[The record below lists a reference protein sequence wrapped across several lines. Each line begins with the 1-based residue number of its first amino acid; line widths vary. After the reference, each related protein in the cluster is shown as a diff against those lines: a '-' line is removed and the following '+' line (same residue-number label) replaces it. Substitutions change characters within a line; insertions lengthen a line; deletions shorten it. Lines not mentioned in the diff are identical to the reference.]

1 VDCLAKSSSAV
12 HFRCIYYFI
21 LDNIG
26 ATLLSYRDY
35 NWICNSALK
44 LPLSDVRLA
53 QKFEN
58 SFTEICMS
66 EYAKIGS
73 LSELT
78 SGEMKMVTL
87 NGEDIL
93 LANVGGKIHAV
104 SDLCSHAE
112 ASLSDGYIEDDE
124 VECPLHGSRFS
135 LTTGEALNLPAD
147 EPLKLYDVKVE
158 GDDILVRVT

>member
-1 VDCLAKSSSAV
+1 
-12 HFRCIYYFI
+12 
-21 LDNIG
+21 
-26 ATLLSYRDY
+26 
-35 NWICNSALK
+35 
-44 LPLSDVRLA
+44 
-53 QKFEN
+53 
-58 SFTEICMS
+58 MS

-135 LTTGEALNLPAD
+135 ITTGEALSLPAD

>member
-1 VDCLAKSSSAV
+1 
-12 HFRCIYYFI
+12 
-21 LDNIG
+21 
-26 ATLLSYRDY
+26 
-35 NWICNSALK
+35 
-44 LPLSDVRLA
+44 
-53 QKFEN
+53 
-58 SFTEICMS
+58 MS